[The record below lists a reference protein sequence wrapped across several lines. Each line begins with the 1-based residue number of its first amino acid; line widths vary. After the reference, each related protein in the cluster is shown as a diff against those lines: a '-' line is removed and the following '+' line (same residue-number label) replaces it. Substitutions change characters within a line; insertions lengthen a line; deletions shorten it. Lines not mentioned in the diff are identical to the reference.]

1 VTHGDGVQALTLDV
15 HLGPDDMAAALRS
28 DARRGL
34 TSSPKQLQPRWFYD
48 EVGCSLFDRIT
59 CLDEYYLTR
68 REREIL
74 VNHADDIAVA
84 TGADTLVELGSGTSE
99 KTRILL
105 DAFSEAGAL
114 QRFVPF
120 DIAEATLRSA
130 AAAVASE
137 YPGTS
142 VHAVVGDF
150 EHHVGLLP
158 HEGLRVVAFLGSTIG
173 NLVPA
178 KRAKLLSEIA
188 GNLDDG
194 ESLLL
199 GCDLV
204 KDTARLVAAY
214 NDSFGVTA
222 AFNLNVLS
230 VLNRELGAGF
240 DPERFAHVACFDTEN
255 EWIEMRLRSLEAQ
268 TVPVVDLGV
277 EVEFGEGEEMRTEVS
292 TKFRREGVERELDE
306 AGLELRHF
314 WSDEGGD
321 FGLFLAFR

>member
-1 VTHGDGVQALTLDV
+1 MTLGDGVQALTLDV

-28 DARRGL
+28 DVRKGL

-74 VNHADDIAVA
+74 VNHANDIAVA

-268 TVPVVDLGV
+268 TVPVVDLGI
-277 EVEFGEGEEMRTEVS
+277 EVEFADGEEMRTEVS

>member
-1 VTHGDGVQALTLDV
+1 MTPGDGVQALTLDV

-28 DARRGL
+28 DVRKGL

-268 TVPVVDLGV
+268 TVPVVDLGI
-277 EVEFGEGEEMRTEVS
+277 EVEFADGEEMRTEVS

>member
-1 VTHGDGVQALTLDV
+1 MTLGDGVQALTLDV

-28 DARRGL
+28 DVRKGL

-59 CLDEYYLTR
+59 CLDEYSLTR

-74 VNHADDIAVA
+74 VNHANDIAVA

-268 TVPVVDLGV
+268 TVPVVDLGI
-277 EVEFGEGEEMRTEVS
+277 EVEFADGEEMRTEVS

>member
-1 VTHGDGVQALTLDV
+1 
-15 HLGPDDMAAALRS
+15 MAAALRS
-28 DARRGL
+28 DVRKGL

-74 VNHADDIAVA
+74 VNHANDIAVA

-268 TVPVVDLGV
+268 TVPVVDLGI
-277 EVEFGEGEEMRTEVS
+277 EVEFADGEEMRTEVS

>member
-1 VTHGDGVQALTLDV
+1 
-15 HLGPDDMAAALRS
+15 
-28 DARRGL
+28 
-34 TSSPKQLQPRWFYD
+34 
-48 EVGCSLFDRIT
+48 
-59 CLDEYYLTR
+59 
-68 REREIL
+68 
-74 VNHADDIAVA
+74 
-84 TGADTLVELGSGTSE
+84 
-99 KTRILL
+99 
-105 DAFSEAGAL
+105 
-114 QRFVPF
+114 
-120 DIAEATLRSA
+120 
-130 AAAVASE
+130 
-137 YPGTS
+137 
-142 VHAVVGDF
+142 
-150 EHHVGLLP
+150 VGLLP

-214 NDSFGVTA
+214 NDAFGVTA

-240 DPERFAHVACFDTEN
+240 DPERFAHVACFDAEN
-255 EWIEMRLRSLEAQ
+255 EWIEMRLRSLESQ
-268 TVPVVDLGV
+268 TVPVVDLGI
-277 EVEFGEGEEMRTEVS
+277 EVEFAEGEEMRTEVS

>member
-1 VTHGDGVQALTLDV
+1 
-15 HLGPDDMAAALRS
+15 MAAALRS
-28 DARRGL
+28 DARTGL

-48 EVGCSLFDRIT
+48 EAGCLLFDRIT

-130 AAAVASE
+130 AAAVAAE

-150 EHHVGLLP
+150 EHHAGLLP
-158 HEGLRVVAFLGSTIG
+158 QEGLRVVAFLGSTIG

-204 KDTARLVAAY
+204 KDPARLVAAY

-240 DPERFAHVACFDTEN
+240 DPERFAHVARFDAEN
-255 EWIEMRLRSLEAQ
+255 EWIEMRLRSLESQ
-268 TVPVVDLGV
+268 TVPVVDLGI
-277 EVEFGEGEEMRTEVS
+277 EVEFAEGEEMRTEVS
-292 TKFRREGVERELDE
+292 TKFRREGIERELDA
-306 AGLELRHF
+306 AGLDLRHF

-321 FGLFLAFR
+321 FGVFLAFR